1 MYMDI
6 DMYIHIHVHV
16 HIHIQ
21 IHMHVHVH
29 IGARVGLGISLFP
42 TICRL
47 WTQVTCPSSR
57 WVVPEAGDFQ
67 QKMAPGRTTEF
78 RFLMIFV

>member
-16 HIHIQ
+16 HIHI
-21 IHMHVHVH
+21 HMHAHVH
-29 IGARVGLGISLFP
+29 IGARVGLGIGLFP